1 MDLAF
6 EEDYLTDL
14 DPKVHTDLFTC
25 LNASIS
31 WIYKNC
37 LNHLRALH
45 VSNHNL
51 VVIA

>member
-1 MDLAF
+1 MGLAF

-14 DPKVHTDLFTC
+14 DAKVHTDLFTC
-25 LNASIS
+25 LYASIS

-37 LNHLRALH
+37 LNLRALD